1 MVELEYFEKLD
12 QEGRDLILKY
22 RQKDFW
28 KECHS
33 LKNDEVLYEVCSRL
47 LDFPPGFGRYD
58 EFFYWNIK
66 GKRYKPGKLLDKEP
80 KHHEYWKYHLIDG
93 KPVYVEYCQ
102 KLCGMNCFRLAGSIY
117 VMVEDGYIEVD
128 HSRILN
134 VYGIWDKGDYR
145 RYFLVSPR
153 GPLYC
158 DENEP
163 ISFQEYIVSKDRK
176 SFDEY
181 EKCSFFY
188 NHTSFEQDEKD
199 GFYFHT
205 AEDSKYVKRDSVNPK
220 RKPEEEVLHKRE
232 EARFRQM
239 CERLLKIGFKAV

>member
-1 MVELEYFEKLD
+1 MVEFEYFEKLD

-33 LKNDEVLYEVCSRL
+33 LKNDEVLYEICSQSL
-47 LDFPPGFGRYD
+47 NFPPHFGRYD

-102 KLCGMNCFRLAGSIY
+102 KLCGMKGFRLAGSIY
-117 VMVEDGYIEVD
+117 VMVEDGYIQVD
-128 HSRILN
+128 RRGFPN
-134 VYGIWDKGDYR
+134 VYAIWDKGEYM
-145 RYFLVSPR
+145 RYLFVSPR

-163 ISFQEYIVSKDRK
+163 ISFREYIVPKDRK
-176 SFDEY
+176 SFDKY
-181 EKCSFFY
+181 EKCCFFY
-188 NHTSFEQDEKD
+188 DHTSFEQDEKD
-199 GFYFHT
+199 DFYFQT
-205 AEDSKYVKRDSVNPK
+205 AEDSKYLKRDSVNPK
-220 RKPEEEVLHKRE
+220 RKPENGFLQRRDEILHQR
-232 EARFRQM
+232 M
-239 CERLLKIGFKAV
+239 CERLFKIGFKAV